1 MPGLINS
8 ALHFIPYSS
17 IFLSSSPGLPKPSLP
32 LSTPSQD
39 MPPIHYPSLL
49 LALICSTH
57 KAQNQFCLHKT
68 FVVVAFHLVFLV
80 SGSSFRVC
88 FGGRGAQL
96 MGILLCTG
104 QKTESISRCICKKK
118 PFNRTVGV
126 N

>member
-17 IFLSSSPGLPKPSLP
+17 IFLSSSPRLPKPSLP

-39 MPPIHYPSLL
+39 TPPIHCPSLL
-49 LALICSTH
+49 LALIYSTH

-88 FGGRGAQL
+88 FWGEG
-96 MGILLCTG
+96 CTING
-104 QKTESISRCICKKK
+104 SSSMYWSKDRKH
-118 PFNRTVGV
+118 F
-126 N
+126 